1 MITLKDESQKSLVLP
16 KAVRVLGIGLVSMTQ
31 YRYSIVFNKGISS
44 SLMRDLIHLYR
55 SEIIGKKEGK
65 FMDRFGIFTVY
76 IHFYTIGKEK
86 ISIFYTNE
94 KDKLVNYEDLCSF
107 SKVLV
112 KTYCSNDSDFTISQI
127 CNKSIPSAKGLS
139 ALFIISKTGHTL
151 FTKIR
156 NDKTRLLE
164 NCIQIGGFL
173 SAILMFSNEV
183 IGKNAGESL
192 QSIHFENQQFLITVR
207 EDIIF
212 AYLIEEVTNS
222 EIIERYIE
230 LIKEE
235 FFDLYWDCMKDFTG
249 DLSQFHTFEPIVEKY
264 FSI

>member
-1 MITLKDESQKSLVLP
+1 MITLNDKSQESLVLP
-16 KAVRVLGIGLVSMTQ
+16 KAIRVLGIGLVSMTR
-31 YRYSIVFNKGISS
+31 YRYNIVFNKGISCS
-44 SLMRDLIHLYR
+44 VMRDLIHLYR
-55 SEIIGKKEGK
+55 SEIVGKKEGK
-65 FMDRFGIFTVY
+65 FIDRFGIFTVY
-76 IHFYTIGKEK
+76 IHFYTVGSEK
-86 ISIFYTNE
+86 ISIFYIDE
-94 KDKLVNYEDLCSF
+94 KDKLVKYEDLCSL

-112 KTYCSNDSDFTISQI
+112 KTYCSNDSHLTISQI

-139 ALFIISKTGHTL
+139 ALFVISTTGHTL

-156 NDKTRLLE
+156 NDKTRLSE
-164 NCIQIGGFL
+164 NYVQIGGFL

-192 QSIHFENQQFLITVR
+192 QAIHFENQQFLITVK

-212 AYLIEEVTNS
+212 AYLVEEVKNS
-222 EIIERYIE
+222 ETIERYIE
-230 LIKEE
+230 LLKEE